1 MEFQAVKQQRLYMQV
16 AEQIMGMVREGKIE
30 VGARLPSE
38 RDLAEKLGVSRPTIR
53 EAMIAMEISG
63 IVEIRSGSGVYVTQR
78 PSKNQSLPQELG
90 AGPFEILKARLA
102 LEGETSALAA
112 QKISST
118 ELKTLKKL
126 LSDMAKENRKNTIHE
141 DADEQFHRVIAE
153 ASGNAVLVSMVEWL
167 WALRN
172 ESEISQMFHQ
182 RLRDEGVRPIIEDHQ
197 AIYDALAEGSASKAR
212 KAMHKHLQRVI
223 KTVIDQKGP

>member
-1 MEFQAVKQQRLYMQV
+1 MEFKTVKQQRLYMQV
-16 AEQIMGMVREGKIE
+16 ADQIIGMIRDGAIN

-63 IVEIRSGSGVYVTQR
+63 VVEIRSGSGVYVIRKPGRSDT
-78 PSKNQSLPQELG
+78 LPTEFG
-90 AGPFEILKARLA
+90 AGPFEILEARMA
-102 LEGETSALAA
+102 LEGETAALAA
-112 QKISST
+112 EKISKKA
-118 ELKTLKKL
+118 LQQLKKL
-126 LSDMAKENRKNTIHE
+126 LAEMARENQQESAHE

-153 ASGNAVLVSMVEWL
+153 ASENGVLVSAVEWL
-167 WALRN
+167 WTLRN

-182 RLRDEGVRPIIEDHQ
+182 RLRQEGVRPIIEDHQ

-212 KAMHKHLQRVI
+212 KAMHKHLKRVI
-223 KTVIDQKGP
+223 KTVMETESA